1 VTDLAANPTSART
14 ATFETLVLESIVET
28 PDTRTLLL
36 EAGSQPLN
44 WRAGQYLSIDPHQF
58 VGLQSFISYLEQEK
72 RRREVPR
79 AYSMSSAPCEPYLAV
94 TVKEEVF
101 EPGKTKYPPLISG
114 FLVHQVRA
122 GDRMTVIG
130 FAGGYVLPND
140 VEARTDH
147 VLHLCAGSGS
157 VPNVSMIKD
166 SLQRHA
172 RLRHTLI
179 YSNKTWQDV
188 IFRDALTRLEQEHS
202 TRLQVIHS
210 LTRETG
216 ALPSDVNVR
225 RGRVD
230 VPLLRDVLEREP
242 RSIIYACGPAV
253 TVWERRACA
262 AKGITPT
269 PQFLEAMV
277 STLGELKVPKERIK
291 LEAYG

>member
-1 VTDLAANPTSART
+1 MTDLAANPTSART
-14 ATFETLVLESIVET
+14 ATFDTVVLESVVET
-28 PDTRTLLL
+28 PDTRTLMLD
-36 EAGSQPLN
+36 AGSQPLN

-58 VGLQSFISYLEQEK
+58 LGLQSFIWYLEQEK
-72 RRREVPR
+72 GRREVPR
-79 AYSMSSAPCEPYLAV
+79 AYSMSSAPHEPYLAV

-101 EPGKTKYPPLISG
+101 EAGKTKYPPLISG
-114 FLVHQVRA
+114 FLVHQIRA

-130 FAGGYVLPND
+130 FAGGYLLPHD
-140 VEARTDH
+140 VETRTDH

-166 SLQRHA
+166 SLRRHP
-172 RLRHTLI
+172 RLRHTMI

-188 IFRDALTRLEQEHS
+188 IFRDALTRLEQEHPA
-202 TRLQVIHS
+202 RLQVIHS

-216 ALPSDVNVR
+216 ALPSDANVR

-230 VPLLRDVLEREP
+230 VSLLRDVLDRES

-262 AKGITPT
+262 AKGVTPN

-277 STLGELKVPKERIK
+277 SMLGELNVPKERIK